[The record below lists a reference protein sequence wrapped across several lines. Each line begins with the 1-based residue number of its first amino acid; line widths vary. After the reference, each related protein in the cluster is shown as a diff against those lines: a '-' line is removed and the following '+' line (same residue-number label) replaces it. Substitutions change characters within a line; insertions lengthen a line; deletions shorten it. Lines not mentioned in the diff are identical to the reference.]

1 VKTFLFSI
9 DLEEFYAERA
19 EFRRTPL
26 AELVERYLALLRR
39 RQMKATFFVV
49 GEIAEKFPSVI
60 RDIAAEGHE
69 LACHTYAHVPLDRQD
84 AVSLRDDLRRN
95 LDALA
100 PFASAA
106 IEGFRAPILS
116 LGEKQQWAYEVL
128 ASLGFT
134 YSSSVLPAR
143 NPLHGWPGFGA
154 TPRRIGGVL
163 EIPVTLS
170 RVFTLEVPIGAGTY
184 FRCLPFGAIRRRFA
198 TLAAQDTAVVGY
210 FHPYDLDSAQEHV
223 MSRGVG
229 GSRVLNALLY
239 FNRAGTLGRL
249 ESILDAGFRIVPYR
263 DYLPTL
269 AHA

>member
-9 DLEEFYAERA
+9 DLEEFYAERT

-26 AELVERYLALLRR
+26 PELAGRYLALLRR
-39 RQMKATFFVV
+39 REMKATFFVV
-49 GEIAEKFPSVI
+49 GEIAKKFPEVI
-60 RDIAAEGHE
+60 RAIAGEGHE
-69 LACHTYAHVPLDRQD
+69 LACHTFAHVPLNEQD
-84 AVSLRDDLRRN
+84 AVSLREDLSRN
-95 LDALA
+95 LEALA
-100 PFASAA
+100 PFTTSPVQ
-106 IEGFRAPILS
+106 GFRAPILS

-128 ASLGFT
+128 AALGFT
-134 YSSSVLPAR
+134 YSSSVLPAS

-154 TPRRIGGVL
+154 APRRFAGVT

-170 RVFTLEVPIGAGTY
+170 RAFGLEVPIGAGTY
-184 FRCLPFGAIRRRFA
+184 FRCLPFGTIRRRFA
-198 TLAAQDTAVVGY
+198 ALDAEDTAIVGY
-210 FHPYDLDSAQEHV
+210 FHPYDVDTAQERV

-229 GSRVLNALLY
+229 GSRLLNALLY
-239 FNRAGTLGRL
+239 FNRGGTLPRL

>member
-1 VKTFLFSI
+1 MPL
-9 DLEEFYAERA
+9 LE
-19 EFRRTPL
+19 
-26 AELVERYLALLRR
+26 LLRR

-49 GEIAEKFPSVI
+49 GEIAVRFPSVI

-69 LACHTYAHVPLDRQD
+69 LACHTFDHRPLDRQD
-84 AVSLRDDLRRN
+84 AASLREDLSRN

-100 PFASAA
+100 GFSSAP
-106 IEGFRAPILS
+106 IQGFRAPILS

-128 ASLGFT
+128 AGLGFA

-163 EIPVTLS
+163 EIPITLD
-170 RVFTLEVPIGAGTY
+170 RVFGLEVPIGAGTY

-198 TLAAQDTAVVGY
+198 AQAGRDTAVVGY
-210 FHPYDLDSAQEHV
+210 FHPYDLDTAQERV

-229 GSRVLNALLY
+229 GSRLLNALLY
-239 FNRAGTLGRL
+239 FNRSRTLGRI
-249 ESILDAGFRIVPYR
+249 ESVLDAGFRIVPYR